1 MTRWIRAFVA
11 FSFAAGV
18 LGGTFSYAPTSYAQ
32 GQLATIT
39 VNIVGLKGKEGV
51 ALVTLYDSEDTWLK
65 VPKATQVVKTQITG
79 NTLSVQFKGVKPGT
93 YGVSVVHDENKNN
106 EMDMR
111 WFPYPKP
118 KEGAGASN
126 DPVAKVGPPKW
137 DGAKFTV
144 AAADLTVKA
153 TMKYFD

>member
-11 FSFAAGV
+11 MAFAVSMLSSASGQ
-18 LGGTFSYAPTSYAQ
+18 AQ
-32 GQLATIT
+32 DTLATIT
-39 VNIVGLKGKEGV
+39 VKIVGIKGKDGV
-51 ALVTLYDSEDTWLK
+51 ALIALYDSSDTWLK
-65 VPKATQVVKTQITG
+65 IPKAVQVVKTAITG
-79 NTLSVQFKGVKPGT
+79 DTMTVTFKGVRAGT
-93 YGVSVVHDENKNN
+93 YGVSVVHDENKNG

-126 DPVAKVGPPKW
+126 DPVAKIGPPKW

-144 AAADLTVKA
+144 AADMTVKA